1 MDTPLS
7 LAPSEMA
14 ANAAQAATLMKA
26 LSNENR
32 LLILCHLIGAGE
44 LTVSQLVERVGLSQ
58 SALSQHLAK
67 LRDEGLVDFRRDSQ
81 SLFYRVADQ
90 RAGKVLEVLHEIFCA
105 TTASSGEQ
113 VTSRMAVAPLRAE
126 YPGEGDR

>member
-1 MDTPLS
+1 MDTTLTIS
-7 LAPSEMA
+7 ADEIA
-14 ANAAQAATLMKA
+14 ANASQAATLMKA

-44 LTVSQLVERVGLSQ
+44 LSVGQLAERVRLSQ

-67 LRDEGLVDFRRDSQ
+67 LRDEGLVDFRRDAQ

-113 VTSRMAVAPLRAE
+113 VTSRMAAAPVRAE
-126 YPGEGDR
+126 YRGEGDR

>member
-1 MDTPLS
+1 MDTTLTIS
-7 LAPSEMA
+7 ADEIA
-14 ANAAQAATLMKA
+14 ANASQAATLMKA

-44 LTVSQLVERVGLSQ
+44 LSVGQLAERVRLSQ

-67 LRDEGLVDFRRDSQ
+67 LRDEGLVDFRRDAQ

-105 TTASSGEQ
+105 TTACSGEQ
-113 VTSRMAVAPLRAE
+113 VTSRMAAAPVRAE
-126 YPGEGDR
+126 YRGEGDR

>member
-1 MDTPLS
+1 MDTTLTIS
-7 LAPSEMA
+7 ADEIA
-14 ANAAQAATLMKA
+14 ANASQAATLMKA

-44 LTVSQLVERVGLSQ
+44 LSVGQLAERVRLSQ

-90 RAGKVLEVLHEIFCA
+90 RAGKVLEALHEIFCA
-105 TTASSGEQ
+105 TTPAAGSK
-113 VTSRMAVAPLRAE
+113 
-126 YPGEGDR
+126 